1 MSDQVKACKVLAW
14 DPEQKQDVWQAAW
27 FYGLKE
33 IWTGTRQEVKAVVRF
48 PGSLLLEE
56 QPLAVVKLVE
66 DSDPVEFRCYHLEPT
81 EEAELEE
88 ELKRTQER
96 LARLRGILVQVHNY
110 LTNYQGSG
118 LSEGVAEDLCKIL
131 DYPDPIMED
140 K

>member
-1 MSDQVKACKVLAW
+1 MKACKVLAW

-27 FYGLKE
+27 LYGLKE
-33 IWTGTRQEVKAVVRF
+33 IWTGARQEVKAVVRF

-56 QPLAVVKLVE
+56 QSLAVVKLVE

-88 ELKRTQER
+88 GLKRTQER
-96 LARLRGILVQVHNY
+96 LKRLRGILVNLHTYIQREEPALDAAHYN
-110 LTNYQGSG
+110 
-118 LSEGVAEDLCKIL
+118 ELCKIL